1 MDTKISQVRPPWPGE
16 SLKKVCH
23 ASLRLPA
30 RVRSGQV
37 QVLTFIGKRRDGV
50 LQGLQLAADVTQLVV
65 GGRFVCPGLD
75 QLLFQVAD
83 LLLEA
88 GERLILED

>member
-1 MDTKISQVRPPWPGE
+1 MATKLSLVPPPPAWGIF
-16 SLKKVCH
+16 KKVCH

-50 LQGLQLAADVTQLVV
+50 LQGLQLAADVAQLVV
-65 GGRFVCPGLD
+65 GGRFVSPGLD
-75 QLLFQVAD
+75 QLLLQVAD